1 MGILIVAPQRVVVK
15 VTWIYV
21 HEWLRTLPGRVS
33 SQYMSVLI
41 ITTWP
46 FSIWNTPSIIM
57 VTEFPSQVSPWEC
70 KRKQLS
76 GTPEGGELSG
86 TPDGEEGFELSL
98 VLTPLFLTTV
108 LYKMVRAPLK
118 VHLCRTWGLPS
129 FYSSFP
135 SSSSGGHF
143 VPPAGKRENTLPS
156 TWMAENKK
164 RYFTWFRD
172 FCWFS
177 PSFNEAEVKLNLSCK
192 RKTRDYSKNAYC
204 FLESSETQL
213 PS

>member
-1 MGILIVAPQRVVVK
+1 MWLWTHFLNILALNFFFCKMGILIVAPQRVVVK

-129 FYSSFP
+129 FYSLFP
-135 SSSSGGHF
+135 LKQQWGPFCASS
-143 VPPAGKRENTLPS
+143 REEREYI
-156 TWMAENKK
+156 A
-164 RYFTWFRD
+164 
-172 FCWFS
+172 
-177 PSFNEAEVKLNLSCK
+177 LNLNGWK
-192 RKTRDYSKNAYC
+192 
-204 FLESSETQL
+204 
-213 PS
+213 